1 MREQRTYAIE
11 RILGGINERIED
23 WRRRDAARKAA
34 VDADR
39 DELWAEARA
48 EAVEREKRLLAE
60 VIGEEEARRASAGE
74 ITEPR
79 RVFVVHSGEAY
90 KALGAFARERR
101 RLVSVVPGAG
111 VKGSWLVFEASK

>member
-1 MREQRTYAIE
+1 MRKQRRYAIE
-11 RILGGINERIED
+11 RILGGINERIEA

-48 EAVEREKRLLAE
+48 EAVEREWLLAE
-60 VIGEEEARRASAGE
+60 AIGEEEAWRASAGE

-79 RVFVVHSGEAY
+79 RVFVVHSGEASR
-90 KALGAFARERR
+90 ALGSFARERR
-101 RLVSVVPGAG
+101 RLVSVVPGAD
-111 VKGSWLVFEASK
+111 VKGSWLVFKASE